1 MGDVKREGRKEG
13 RKGGEGWLSESGG
26 ERREDC
32 LCMEWVCV
40 LCV

>member
-1 MGDVKREGRKEG
+1 MVDVKREGRKEG

-26 ERREDC
+26 ERRDC